1 MSHSE
6 TPPPR
11 SAIQSVTIL
20 CCKWLFVTVASFS
33 NGSERP
39 VRTAMSLADSLVR
52 WLDRLSFLGCLVQDA
67 RLETPQPD
75 LFPEAGDT
83 VFLIENTIN

>member
-1 MSHSE
+1 
-6 TPPPR
+6 
-11 SAIQSVTIL
+11 
-20 CCKWLFVTVASFS
+20 
-33 NGSERP
+33 
-39 VRTAMSLADSLVR
+39 MSLADSLVR